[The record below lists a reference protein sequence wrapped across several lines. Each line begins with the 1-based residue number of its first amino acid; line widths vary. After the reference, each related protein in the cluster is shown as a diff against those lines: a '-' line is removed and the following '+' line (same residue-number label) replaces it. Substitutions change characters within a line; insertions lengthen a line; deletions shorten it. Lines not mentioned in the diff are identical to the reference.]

1 MFPGL
6 IIKEVLLNYS
16 LLNLGSFLL
25 GLISWF
31 FAFRNL
37 TNKKPK
43 DHASRIVYPIISLSS
58 CVLALY
64 FQMVDTWHLTTI
76 QDWTAIEDTSGGV
89 LLYALVL
96 VFMTIMLNALSFI
109 RYAKMDKEKAICPL
123 KA

>member
-1 MFPGL
+1 
-6 IIKEVLLNYS
+6 
-16 LLNLGSFLL
+16 
-25 GLISWF
+25 
-31 FAFRNL
+31 
-37 TNKKPK
+37 
-43 DHASRIVYPIISLSS
+43 
-58 CVLALY
+58 
-64 FQMVDTWHLTTI
+64 MVDTWHLTTI